1 MIVLKIA
8 GLPIGVDNRYE
19 HIVGQAE
26 EYLTD
31 EEPLFT
37 VLATDEDLEAERKA
51 AEGSFP
57 DYYLEFISVYRKI
70 AERLYKYDAF
80 VFHGAVI
87 AVDGVAYAFAA
98 RSGVGKTTH
107 TGRWVSEFPD
117 AHYLNGD
124 KPIIRFI
131 DGVPYACGTPW
142 RGKENFGKN
151 EMLPLEGIAF
161 LKRGAENEA
170 RSIPPSDAV
179 DRLMLQVFLPKNGEA
194 LLSTMG
200 LCDKLLSGTQLIELS
215 CNMNPEAAH
224 VCRSAFKNKV

>member
-1 MIVLKIA
+1 MITIDIG
-8 GLPIGVDNRYE
+8 GLAVGIDNRYKY
-19 HIVGQAE
+19 VE
-26 EYLTD
+26 ELAKDYVTD
-31 EEPLFT
+31 AVPVFT
-37 VLATDEDLEAERKA
+37 VSVTDGDIEEEHRKSGVNATPGYFESIVA
-51 AEGSFP
+51 
-57 DYYLEFISVYRKI
+57 YRKI
-70 AERLYKYDAF
+70 AEILPKHDAF

-107 TGRWVSEFPD
+107 TGLWVSEFPD

-179 DRLMLQVFLPKNGEA
+179 DRLMLQVYLPKNGEA